1 MKVLIPVR
9 FLSQHVKLVL
19 IQNSL
24 YQPLVELQI
33 PLQQSDVRQML
44 LLERCELLCE
54 IVDLQLR
61 RFVSLSQLLCDES
74 LLL

>member
-1 MKVLIPVR
+1 
-9 FLSQHVKLVL
+9 
-19 IQNSL
+19 
-24 YQPLVELQI
+24 
-33 PLQQSDVRQML
+33 ML